1 MLFTNVTRGP
11 GATTVESAFLR
22 SPLSSSGRSLLTSR
36 RAWRTVSSPQGASL
50 SRVTSPDSLLSQC
63 KGPEDLFPPSVN
75 LGLFIIVES
84 VRWPLVRSLLLPVGR
99 GVGITDVSGDLFQ
112 LTPKG
117 FQAADTPLH
126 QALLPVCIILHLL
139 PYQGHSTIKPT
150 NITKGQ
156 GLNSTVTRLRPGQHA
171 LNSPEMLIR
180 ESTGDTGHNSG
191 TFRKPRSENSGSGYS
206 FNVLSLTLGK
216 KCGFYKPVILLL

>member
-1 MLFTNVTRGP
+1 M
-11 GATTVESAFLR
+11 
-22 SPLSSSGRSLLTSR
+22 
-36 RAWRTVSSPQGASL
+36 
-50 SRVTSPDSLLSQC
+50 TSPDSLLSQC
-63 KGPEDLFPPSVN
+63 KGPEDLLSPSIN

-84 VRWPLVRSLLLPVGR
+84 VRWPLIRSLLLPVGR

-126 QALLPVCIILHLL
+126 QALLPVCIVLHLL
-139 PYQGHSTIKPT
+139 PYQDTPLHKALLPVCIILHLLPIKPT

-156 GLNSTVTRLRPGQHA
+156 GLNSTVTRLRPGQRA

-180 ESTGDTGHNSG
+180 ESTGDIGHNSG